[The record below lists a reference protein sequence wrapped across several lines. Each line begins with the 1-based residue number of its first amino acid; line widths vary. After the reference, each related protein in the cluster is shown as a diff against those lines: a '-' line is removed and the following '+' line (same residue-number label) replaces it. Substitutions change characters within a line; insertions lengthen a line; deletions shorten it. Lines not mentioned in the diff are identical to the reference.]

1 MTRSSARRSNP
12 ADGKALP
19 PRREEGLSRGL
30 VPYDPLRAY
39 LADVARHPFLSPE
52 EEHAL
57 AVRYVETGDATAAS
71 RLATAHLRLVV
82 KIAREHRRRSFPL
95 MDLIQEGNTGL
106 VRAVKKYDPFR
117 GVKLSSYA
125 AWWIRAYILRF
136 VIDNWSLVKLG
147 TTQAKRKIFFRL
159 TSERDRLLARGIEPT
174 PRLLARNLR
183 VQERDVEEMTGRM
196 AAEDL
201 SLNPPV
207 ARGDECGRETH
218 LDRLVDTGSS
228 PDDALGERQ
237 VNRLLRERF
246 EAFGANLT
254 DELERFIF
262 ERRLLPPRGDDPLT
276 LQQVGARFRLSRERA
291 RQVEARLVSRL
302 RDQLRSDIPDFELMA
317 G

>member
-19 PRREEGLSRGL
+19 PRREEGPSRGL
-30 VPYDPLRAY
+30 VPYNPLRVY
-39 LADVARHPFLSPE
+39 LADVARHPLLSPE

-57 AVRYVETGDATAAS
+57 AVRYVETGDAAAAS
-71 RLATAHLRLVV
+71 RLVTVHLRLVV
-82 KIAREHRRRSFPL
+82 KIAREHRRRAFPL
-95 MDLIQEGNTGL
+95 MDLIQEGNMGL
-106 VRAVKKYDPFR
+106 VQAVKKYDPFR

-136 VIDNWSLVKLG
+136 VLDNWRLVKLG
-147 TTQAKRKIFFRL
+147 TTQAKRKLFFRL
-159 TSERDRLLARGIEPT
+159 TSERDRLLARGVEPT

-183 VQERDVEEMTGRM
+183 VQERDVEEMTARM

-201 SLNPPV
+201 SLNHPV
-207 ARGDECGRETH
+207 GDERGRETP

-246 EAFGANLT
+246 AAFGANLT

-276 LQQVGARFRLSRERA
+276 LRQVGARFRLSRERA
-291 RQVEARLVSRL
+291 RQVEASLVSRL